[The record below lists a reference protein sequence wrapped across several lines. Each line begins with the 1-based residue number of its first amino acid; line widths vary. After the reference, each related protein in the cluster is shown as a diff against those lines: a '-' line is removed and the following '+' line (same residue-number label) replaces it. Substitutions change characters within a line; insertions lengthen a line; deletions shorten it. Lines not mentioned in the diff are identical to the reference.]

1 MEPSKPWLPETIYLV
16 IKNLLEKG
24 ILSPSPE
31 SVMIERVG
39 RDPIY
44 PCGKSYGPEGLD
56 LNQLEWAV
64 REGKFWFL
72 GPIKAMKLIIKTNSI
87 EGDLQ
92 LETNKMIFATSLN
105 ILNYCNFETVANKL
119 KKVSQELGLDLIF
132 EQINGS
138 YNVNL
143 TISYEMPISI
153 NNVNEFIK
161 KIFILNKSTDEL

>member
-1 MEPSKPWLPETIYLV
+1 MVPSQPWLPETIYLV
-16 IKNLLEKG
+16 MKSLLEKG
-24 ILSPSPE
+24 ILSSSPE

-44 PCGKSYGPEGLD
+44 PCGKSYDPEGLN
-56 LNQLEWAV
+56 LGQLEWAA

-72 GPIKAMKLIIKTNSI
+72 GPIKAMKLIIKTDSI

-92 LETNKMIFATSLN
+92 LETNKMFFITSLN
-105 ILNYCNFETVANKL
+105 ILNYYNFETVVYKL
-119 KKVSQELGLDLIF
+119 KKASQELGLELIF

-143 TISYEMPISI
+143 TISYKMPISL

-161 KIFILNKSTDEL
+161 KIFILNKSAEEL